1 MLRSTLLAASR
12 SPRAR
17 AVVENLPPTRAITK
31 RFVAGD
37 ALPSAM
43 AVCNEL
49 VASGRHVT
57 LDHLGEDTLDA
68 SQAAAT
74 VQAYEKLLA
83 ALKKTGLATGAE
95 VSVKLS
101 AVGQFLPAGGEKI
114 ALDNARRICEA
125 AADAGTTVTLD
136 MEDHTTVDSTLGIA
150 RELRADFPWL
160 GVVLQAY
167 LHRTEADCRDF
178 AGAGSRVRLCKG
190 AYKEPASVA
199 FQTKHDVDEAYV
211 RCLEVLMAGD
221 GYPMPASHD
230 PRMIAHAGRLAECHS
245 RKNGDFEYQMLYG
258 IRPEEQQRIVAD
270 GGTMRVYLPYGQEW
284 YGYFMR
290 RLAERPANL
299 TFFLRAL
306 ATRS

>member
-1 MLRSTLLAASR
+1 MLRSMLLAASR
-12 SPRAR
+12 SPRTR
-17 AVVENLPPTRAITK
+17 AIVEKLPPTRAITD

-37 ALPSAM
+37 ACTSAVT
-43 AVCNEL
+43 VCDAL
-49 VASGRHVT
+49 VASGRYVT

-68 SQAAAT
+68 GQAAAT
-74 VQAYEKLLA
+74 VQEYEKLLA
-83 ALKKTGLATGAE
+83 ALKETGLAACAE

-101 AVGQFLPAGGEKI
+101 AIGQSLPVDGEGI

-136 MEDHTTVDSTLGIA
+136 MEDHTTVDSTLAIA
-150 RELRADFPWL
+150 RGLRVDFPWL

-178 AGAGSRVRLCKG
+178 AGVGSRVRLCKG

-199 FQTKHDVDEAYV
+199 FQTKDEVDKAYV
-211 RCLEVLMAGD
+211 RCLKQLMAGD
-221 GYPMPASHD
+221 GYPMLATHD
-230 PRMIAHAGRLAECHS
+230 PRLITRAGQLAAFHDRAHTT
-245 RKNGDFEYQMLYG
+245 FEYQMLYG
-258 IRPEEQQRIVAD
+258 IRPEEQQRIAAS

-299 TFFLRAL
+299 VFFLRAL